1 MQQKANKKKPVRT
14 PRVMSRVGEQA
25 PNYSLTASDL
35 SELILKV
42 LM

>member
-1 MQQKANKKKPVRT
+1 MQQKATQKNTVRA
-14 PRVMSRVGEQA
+14 PRVMFRVGEQA